1 MNPDPGN
8 GTATPP
14 NVCGVAGVMDAH
26 LEGSGP
32 LVPDGLLV
40 GIESPAG

>member
-1 MNPDPGN
+1 MSPGLES

-14 NVCGVAGVMDAH
+14 NACGVAEAMNAH

-32 LVPDGLLV
+32 LVPEGLLV
-40 GIESPAG
+40 GTESPAG

>member
-1 MNPDPGN
+1 MNPDPEN
-8 GTATPP
+8 ATATPP
-14 NVCGVAGVMDAH
+14 NACGVAEARDAH

-40 GIESPAG
+40 GSESPAG